1 MGTIVDITTS
11 LDGFVAGPNPTLE
24 DPLGEGGERL
34 HDWAVALEAWRER
47 HGMEGGEAS
56 ADSER
61 HRESVDATGAVVM
74 GRRMFSGGQGPW
86 DADPNADGWWG
97 DDPPFRAPVFIVTS
111 HPRGTVAKEGGTSYT
126 FVTDGVESAVRQA
139 REAAGEKNVGVSGG
153 ANVVQQAIKAGLVD
167 ELRLHLTPILLG
179 SGTRLLDDLGGVE
192 LERTAV
198 IDSPGV
204 THLTFRVVN

>member
-1 MGTIVDITTS
+1 VT
-11 LDGFVAGPNPTLE
+11 
-24 DPLGEGGERL
+24 RL
-34 HDWAVALEAWRER
+34 HEWPVALEALRER

-61 HRESVDATGAVVM
+61 LRESVDATGAVVM

>member
-1 MGTIVDITTS
+1 
-11 LDGFVAGPNPTLE
+11 
-24 DPLGEGGERL
+24 
-34 HDWAVALEAWRER
+34 
-47 HGMEGGEAS
+47 
-56 ADSER
+56 
-61 HRESVDATGAVVM
+61 
-74 GRRMFSGGQGPW
+74 
-86 DADPNADGWWG
+86 
-97 DDPPFRAPVFIVTS
+97 
-111 HPRGTVAKEGGTSYT
+111 
-126 FVTDGVESAVRQA
+126 VRQA